1 MEENLTNTNNAE
13 FACEEP
19 TCVDNSYQVE
29 DATSLELSQ
38 LGGQSQDPSEGLI
51 LGKFKSVEDLSRAY
65 EELQRFQGQNSQ
77 ELGNLRKESESVN
90 GLKGQL
96 EEMLEMQNSMLEV
109 ISADKEKFNKPE
121 YFQDPTFTELYKEA
135 FYALNGQID
144 TDKFVS
150 LLDSYVKSRVNA
162 YEKSKSADL
171 ETQNVLDSMTYDKN
185 AKTTFTPP
193 KKTFDEMTPQEVDE
207 LLERLI

>member
-1 MEENLTNTNNAE
+1 MEENLTSTNNAE

-19 TCVDNSYQVE
+19 TYVDNSNQVE

-38 LGGQSQDPSEGLI
+38 VEGQSQDPSEELI
-51 LGKFKSVEDLSRAY
+51 LGKFKSVDDLSRAY

-90 GLKGQL
+90 GFKGQL
-96 EEMLEMQNSMLEV
+96 EEMLEMQNSMLKV

-121 YFQDPTFTELYKEA
+121 YFQDSTFTELYKEA

-162 YEKSKSADL
+162 YEKSKLADL

-185 AKTTFTPP
+185 TKTTFTPP